1 MQTAFVQAYFSPNV
15 RLYVFLLVL
24 SACVH
29 KGSVSWNEN
38 ENIIKYARKCFACVV
53 PERLTYE
60 NESLS
65 SREHKIDL
73 WKQHFCVFFAV
84 HCKVFTNLLMF
95 FMYYVHVFLVIH
107 QSLSTTE
114 EVKHHLTSN
123 HWCLH
128 YCLAKSDQHPA
139 TEIRSAVQHNEL
151 LRIFPG
157 CHWIQGEYSCFSSS
171 HIHSHLKS
179 HSCFLILS
187 MLLKHN
193 IW

>member
-1 MQTAFVQAYFSPNV
+1 MLCLCCTRKINV
-15 RLYVFLLVL
+15 WKWKFELSRTWNWFMKATLL
-24 SACVH
+24 C
-29 KGSVSWNEN
+29 
-38 ENIIKYARKCFACVV
+38 
-53 PERLTYE
+53 
-60 NESLS
+60 
-65 SREHKIDL
+65 
-73 WKQHFCVFFAV
+73 FFAV
-84 HCKVFTNLLMF
+84 RCKVFTNFLMF
-95 FMYYVHVFLVIH
+95 FMYYVRVFLVIH

-151 LRIFPG
+151 LRIVPG
-157 CHWIQGEYSCFSSS
+157 CHWIQGEYSFF
-171 HIHSHLKS
+171 IISHLKS